1 MGLEEEVVVA
11 EGVAE
16 EELLYLESSW
26 EELCKSCQRVE
37 TGGEMAQEG
46 VGGGGIVSF

>member
-1 MGLEEEVVVA
+1 MEEEVVVA
-11 EGVAE
+11 EEVAEEE